1 MIVQKKTTISISDAV
16 PGYSDIIY
24 VECDNDKNCMVKGNR
39 KFPAARTIID
49 INGMPLEELKVV
61 ANLFNETV
69 KELAKQVKELTQQ
82 CE

>member
-1 MIVQKKTTISISDAV
+1 MNIEKKTTISISDAI

-24 VECDNDKNCMVKGNR
+24 VECGDDRNCTVKGNR

-49 INGMPLEELKVV
+49 INGMPLEELKLV
-61 ANLFNETV
+61 ANLFNEMV
-69 KELAKQVKELTQQ
+69 KELAKQ